1 MEVREAR
8 LPGALLI
15 VPVVHGDER
24 GFFHE
29 TFREDSLP
37 GLGLDGAR
45 FVQEN
50 HSRSTRG
57 VLRGMHF
64 QVGAGIGK
72 LVRCARG
79 AIFDVIVDLRRG
91 SPTYAQWQGFELDD
105 ANLHQLWVPAGFAHG
120 FYARGELNDVI
131 YKQTGYYD
139 PALERTIAWD
149 DPDIGIAWPL
159 DGEPLVPAKDSVAP
173 HLRELADELPF
184 RHGAP

>member
-1 MEVREAR
+1 MEAR
-8 LPGALLI
+8 ETALPDLMLL

-29 TFREDSLP
+29 TYRR
-37 GLGLDGAR
+37 DGPLAAIE

-50 HSRSTRG
+50 HSRSARG

-79 AIFDVIVDLRRG
+79 AIFDVAVDLRQG
-91 SPTYAQWQGFELDD
+91 SPAYGRWAGFQLDD
-105 ANLHQLWVPAGFAHG
+105 SNLHQLWVPVGFAHG
-120 FYARGELNDVI
+120 FLTLSEHADVI

-139 PALERTIAWD
+139 PGLERGIAWD
-149 DPDIGIAWPL
+149 DPHIGIDWPL
-159 DGEPLVPAKDSVAP
+159 EGAPVVSAKDATAP
-173 HLRELADELPF
+173 ALEDLAPELPF
-184 RHGAP
+184 VYAAG